1 MPLRTQCISGFGR
14 RAHLATGIDM
24 RHGLGILVAT
34 LIGMGCEVPSE
45 NLLSTLLA
53 VERAEEAFRLAR
65 EDARVLGRG
74 GVWATS
80 PESESAARSSLSQSL
95 LD

>member
-14 RAHLATGIDM
+14 RDHLATGIDM

-45 NLLSTLLA
+45 NLPTLLA